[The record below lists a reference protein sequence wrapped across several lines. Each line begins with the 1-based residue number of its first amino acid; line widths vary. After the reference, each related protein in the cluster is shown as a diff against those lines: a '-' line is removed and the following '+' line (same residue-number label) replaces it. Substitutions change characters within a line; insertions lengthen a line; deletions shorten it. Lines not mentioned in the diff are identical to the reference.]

1 MRLPPRPV
9 FLPVFQRLFYLYFP
23 FLESVSPHCMS
34 CELRESR
41 ELSFTHSRVPSAVS
55 VPVRGGSSVRFC
67 SPTLPAPTPTSRGTR
82 PRPFLPTPAAALE
95 ILPTAASFPLHYWV
109 ISTHVL
115 TCKYTAISP
124 LLRKPNQTKKQQQP
138 KNSDCSFQAT
148 LGSCM

>member
-1 MRLPPRPV
+1 MASSPKCISLPAPCSSLARL
-9 FLPVFQRLFYLYFP
+9 QRLFYLYFP
-23 FLESVSPHCMS
+23 SLESVSPHCMS

-41 ELSFTHSRVPSAVS
+41 ESSFTHSRVPSAVS

-67 SPTLPAPTPTSRGTR
+67 PPTLPAPTPASRGTR
-82 PRPFLPTPAAALE
+82 PRPFLATPAAALE

-124 LLRKPNQTKKQQQP
+124 LLRTPNQTKNNNNNNNNNK
-138 KNSDCSFQAT
+138 
-148 LGSCM
+148 